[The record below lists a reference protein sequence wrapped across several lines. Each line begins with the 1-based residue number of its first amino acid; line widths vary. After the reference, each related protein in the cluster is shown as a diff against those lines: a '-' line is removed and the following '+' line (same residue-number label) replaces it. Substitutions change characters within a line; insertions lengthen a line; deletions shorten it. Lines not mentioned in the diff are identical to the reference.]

1 MKEGITTSEYSKG
14 AYVEFI
20 VCSLVAANLCLERK
34 QVQPTSSF
42 KDLGADMLD
51 FYSIMLDLEAIFRIP
66 ILDGESRRFVT
77 VGDVVIWILDHEQTQ
92 RFTIP
97 VFGLK
102 QSDYSI

>member
-1 MKEGITTSEYSKG
+1 MKEGKSTREYSKG

-20 VCSLVAANLCLERK
+20 VCSLVAANLCLERR
-34 QVQPTSSF
+34 QVQPVSSF
-42 KDLGADMLD
+42 KDLGADILD

-66 ILDGESRRFVT
+66 ILDSESRRFIT

-97 VFGLK
+97 VFGQK
-102 QSDYSI
+102 QSDHSI